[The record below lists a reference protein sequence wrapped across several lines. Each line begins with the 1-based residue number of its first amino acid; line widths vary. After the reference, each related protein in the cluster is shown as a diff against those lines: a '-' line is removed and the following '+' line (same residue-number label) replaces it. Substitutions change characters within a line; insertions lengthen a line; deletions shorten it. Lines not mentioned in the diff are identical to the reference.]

1 MKHVTEVWSLVS
13 HVTLPLIASLPP
25 EDNFS
30 VPMASEQLL
39 LPSARCGKSRVINW
53 GMVLAI
59 PALGWQYHGFGEW
72 ASAHPPLSI
81 TFWALSFTVGRVVG
95 KRDALLNF
103 FSTSGRAW
111 YVYPVVG
118 RRESTA
124 DDGHAWS
131 SGAGLW
137 LVVSSSLSD
146 CIIRNKMKC
155 TMTGKEWPW
164 KGRKKDLTIY
174 IYSNINLEWR
184 SYILI
189 LYCNLQICSQ
199 SW

>member
-1 MKHVTEVWSLVS
+1 MFLHQVKKYNGTCDRSLEPS
-13 HVTLPLIASLPP
+13 LTCNPSFHCIFASRITSQYRWLQS
-25 EDNFS
+25 NYCC
-30 VPMASEQLL
+30 L
-39 LPSARCGKSRVINW
+39 LPAVEKVVIDW

-81 TFWALSFTVGRVVG
+81 TFWALSFTVGGVVG

-146 CIIRNKMKC
+146 CIIRNKIKC
-155 TMTGKEWPW
+155 TMTGQEWPR
-164 KGRKKDLTIY
+164 KGRKKRFKY
-174 IYSNINLEWR
+174 IY
-184 SYILI
+184 
-189 LYCNLQICSQ
+189 CF
-199 SW
+199 